1 MTQTIK
7 RGGRQVAT
15 GYLSKAMTKTA
26 VVGGGIGGITASLYL
41 RRLGHKVT
49 LYEQSDRLGGRLTYE
64 RHGHYEIDQGP
75 TIVLLPQLLKEI
87 LMRWDLQMTSMN

>member
-1 MTQTIK
+1 
-7 RGGRQVAT
+7 
-15 GYLSKAMTKTA
+15 MTKTA

-41 RRLGHKVT
+41 RRLGHEVT

-87 LMRWDLQMTSMN
+87 FNEVGFTDDQYEFCLLYTSPSPRD